1 MSKQER
7 EPTILIVRRGLRRR
21 YRREQRFRLYGM
33 LSVLMAL
40 ASLVFLFTDIAI
52 KGYPAFQHTLIA
64 LELHY
69 DPQLLGVGPR
79 PSEQELQGADY
90 ESVLKDALRLRFP
103 EVGGRAQKR
112 ELNKLLS
119 GSAAY
124 DLRDHLSANPALLG
138 QRESRWL
145 LASSRVDGYVK
156 EADVIG
162 NPASGLSAV
171 SYTHLT
177 LPTSDLV

>member
-64 LELHY
+64 LEL
-69 DPQLLGVGPR
+69 
-79 PSEQELQGADY
+79 
-90 ESVLKDALRLRFP
+90 
-103 EVGGRAQKR
+103 
-112 ELNKLLS
+112 N
-119 GSAAY
+119 
-124 DLRDHLSANPALLG
+124 
-138 QRESRWL
+138 
-145 LASSRVDGYVK
+145 
-156 EADVIG
+156 
-162 NPASGLSAV
+162 
-171 SYTHLT
+171 
-177 LPTSDLV
+177 